1 MFALKH
7 SPWVFLFTDY
17 LAEMLLTQIIQRFS
31 KYDTTVFYRLHEIY
45 FNFIIKN
52 KIS

>member
-7 SPWVFLFTDY
+7 SPWVFLITNY
-17 LAEMLLTQIIQRFS
+17 LAEMLQTQIIERFI
-31 KYDTTVFYRLHEIY
+31 KYGTTVFYRLHEIY

-52 KIS
+52 KIR